1 MHVRRNIL
9 FLAVVATFLIGCD
22 VDELASFGNAHAYE
36 KDFHQ
41 HYPLKAGGTL
51 SLDSFNGSVEI
62 SGWDQDKVQV
72 DGVQYGSTERL
83 RDAISIDVV
92 ATGNSVQIRTIRP
105 VDARGNMGVKYVIKT
120 PRKVNLD
127 RIVTSNGS
135 VKVDDLEGVMR
146 VRTSNGSVLASRISG
161 DVEVQTSNGRVEVRS
176 VDGPTT
182 IRTSNG
188 SVHVDGIRGALQA
201 TTSNGGIHARL
212 HKPEPSRTVKLTSS
226 NGGID
231 LTMDSL
237 ENNDIRV
244 STSNAGITV
253 KLPSRVG
260 ARIRAHTSHSSIH
273 TDFDVDR
280 EEPHSKN
287 NLQGVIGGGGPT
299 LELTTTN
306 GSIRLLKL

>member
-1 MHVRRNIL
+1 MHVRRDIL
-9 FLAVVATFLIGCD
+9 FLAAMATFLTGCD
-22 VDELASFGNAHAYE
+22 IDEIASFGNAHAYE

-62 SGWDQDKVQV
+62 SGWDEDKVQV

-105 VDARGNMGVKYVIKT
+105 VDSRGNMGVKYVIKA

-127 RIVTSNGS
+127 RIVTSNGA
-135 VKVDDLEGVMR
+135 VKVDDLEGLMR
-146 VRTSNGSVLASRISG
+146 IRTSNGSVVASRVSG
-161 DVEVQTSNGRVEVRS
+161 DVEVQTSNGAVEVRS
-176 VDGPTT
+176 IDGPTT

-188 SVHVDGIRGALQA
+188 PIHVDGVRGTLQA

-212 HKPEPSRTVKLTSS
+212 HKPEPSRTVKLSTS

-237 ENNDIRV
+237 ENNDIRAT
-244 STSNAGITV
+244 TSNGGITL
-253 KLPSRVG
+253 KLPARIG
-260 ARIRAHTSHSSIH
+260 ARVRAHTSQSSIH
-273 TDFDVDR
+273 TDFDVNR
-280 EEPHSKN
+280 EEPFSKN

-299 LELTTTN
+299 LELTTSN